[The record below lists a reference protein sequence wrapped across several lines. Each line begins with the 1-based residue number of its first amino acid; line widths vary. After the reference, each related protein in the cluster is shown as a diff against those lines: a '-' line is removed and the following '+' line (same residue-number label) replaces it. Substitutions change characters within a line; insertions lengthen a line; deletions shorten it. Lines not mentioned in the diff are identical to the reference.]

1 MMCALLLLLE
11 DMVGFLIDGLNGDD
25 DVRGEGG
32 MARREESLW
41 IVVGRSCF
49 SSEVLGL
56 LLLWF
61 DCAAGLGCVLS
72 SEQRAVFIRYLRL
85 IRKERS

>member
-1 MMCALLLLLE
+1 M
-11 DMVGFLIDGLNGDD
+11 GLNGDNV
-25 DVRGEGG
+25 VRGGG
-32 MARREESLW
+32 GIARREESLW

-61 DCAAGLGCVLS
+61 DYAAGLGCVFS
-72 SEQRAVFIRYLRL
+72 SEQRAVFIRYLIL
-85 IRKERS
+85 IRKGEVVNSVGVYGRGLEL

>member
-1 MMCALLLLLE
+1 MVMMLF
-11 DMVGFLIDGLNGDD
+11 VG
-25 DVRGEGG
+25 GG
-32 MARREESLW
+32 IVRREESLW

-61 DCAAGLGCVLS
+61 DCAAGLGCV
-72 SEQRAVFIRYLRL
+72 F
-85 IRKERS
+85 

>member
-1 MMCALLLLLE
+1 M
-11 DMVGFLIDGLNGDD
+11 GLIGGLDGDD
-25 DVRGEGG
+25 DVVRGGG
-32 MARREESLW
+32 GIARREGSLW

-61 DCAAGLGCVLS
+61 DCAAGLGCV
-72 SEQRAVFIRYLRL
+72 F
-85 IRKERS
+85 